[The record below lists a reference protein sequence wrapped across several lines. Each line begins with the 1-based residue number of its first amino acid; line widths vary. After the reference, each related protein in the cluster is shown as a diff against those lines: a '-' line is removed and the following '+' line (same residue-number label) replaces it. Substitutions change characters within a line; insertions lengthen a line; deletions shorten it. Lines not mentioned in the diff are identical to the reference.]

1 MRGGRPAAGWRAAA
15 HTELHDTALLGSSR
29 PRYALVRGVPESF
42 SRALVMAAGAAAP
55 PDVARARA
63 QHAAYVAALQGLV
76 QQVVELPAD
85 EAYPDCPFVEDTAI
99 VLDGRALI
107 TRPGAVAR
115 QGEENAVRAA
125 LQSLGL
131 QLAEVRPGARIDGG
145 DVMPAAGK
153 LFVGRSKATMQQAYP
168 SATCLLGGF
177 ENRRTDEEGIASLEA
192 AFPGYP
198 VVPIDVLAGL
208 HLKSLMSYIGNYT
221 IAVDSSPSVLRMFE
235 AVQRAAPELR
245 RIVIPQ
251 ACAANACSAGIG
263 LIYSAPAGSAAV
275 SVYSEA
281 AGQQAIRVDLS
292 EFHLVDGGPSCLS
305 LIVH

>member
-1 MRGGRPAAGWRAAA
+1 MTCSQPEAFSP
-15 HTELHDTALLGSSR
+15 TGS
-29 PRYALVRGVPESF
+29 LVR
-42 SRALVMAAGAAAP
+42 
-55 PDVARARA
+55 
-63 QHAAYVAALQGLV
+63 
-76 QQVVELPAD
+76 QVVELPAD

-99 VLDGRALI
+99 VLDGHALI

-131 QLAEVRPGARIDGG
+131 QLAEVRPGAHIDGG

-153 LFVGRSKATMQQAYP
+153 LFVGRSK
-168 SATCLLGGF
+168 
-177 ENRRTDEEGIASLEA
+177 RTDEEGIASLEA
-192 AFPGYP
+192 AFPDYP

-208 HLKSLMSYIGNYT
+208 HLKSLMSYIGDDT

-245 RIVIPQ
+245 CIVVPY
-251 ACAANACSAGIG
+251 AYAANTCNARAG

-275 SVYSEA
+275 GVYNEA
-281 AGQQAIRVDLS
+281 ASQQAIRVDLS

-305 LIVH
+305 LIVE